1 MALPA
6 VSIDNN
12 VYVRRDD
19 DVSEEDGDIA
29 ARGNAEDGEDAAL
42 GVIRDALLA
51 LGQEIPHAIL
61 SALSS
66 GKNAPSSAPSA
77 EEQVKSAFED
87 EFAAKAANKEEFDSF
102 MQQVF
107 GDKYDKNL
115 AEQYRQQALHGDFSF
130 LPEVKFVDAATLQGG
145 KGAYN
150 EAEGVVYI
158 NRDIAASNP
167 DLAAQ
172 VFVEEAG
179 AHLDAKLNT
188 VDTNGDEGE
197 MFRRVLS
204 GEQLSAREIEAIRN
218 DDDHGTITV
227 DGKKVEVEFWFGEDI
242 ADAASDAVDAV
253 GDAAS
258 DVADY
263 VGDAARDAVYSVG
276 DAIKEVGMGV
286 INGAEIFMRG
296 LAVDIF
302 GGVFMNLMHGRFAD
316 AFDSF
321 INGIDKMTFQTV
333 RRVFNGVLTGVGHYL
348 KTFTYILPPKLGGN
362 IARSVLDRGVDIV
375 RSVGNGVIDVTRN
388 TWRMPFEIYI
398 GFARDVG
405 EALKYWAR
413 GDVGGGFERFGMA
426 FVNPFKRAAG
436 TIVDD
441 AMIIGAKVGDII
453 SDFRPDREPSRGLSK
468 PEREYLKSVYGD
480 SLNLE
485 DIRIHRGDISHK
497 LGAEAAHTVG
507 NDIYIPDEAKYWN
520 ADGSLTEEGKI
531 LLVHE
536 AFHVY
541 QAQHGGNDYIHDA
554 LLAQM
559 DGIVNGGNR
568 NKGYD
573 FTDAL
578 KAGTPFSQWNPEQQ
592 AEFIETMARARDAQL
607 DGTKDLNGDKIMDT
621 SFDFNKNG
629 RIDADELARAFY
641 DQDGDGNVDK
651 NKTASLTF
659 SDADMQRALAIW
671 NTLKDDRPDRTL
683 VA

>member
-1 MALPA
+1 
-6 VSIDNN
+6 
-12 VYVRRDD
+12 
-19 DVSEEDGDIA
+19 
-29 ARGNAEDGEDAAL
+29 
-42 GVIRDALLA
+42 
-51 LGQEIPHAIL
+51 
-61 SALSS
+61 
-66 GKNAPSSAPSA
+66 
-77 EEQVKSAFED
+77 
-87 EFAAKAANKEEFDSF
+87 
-102 MQQVF
+102 
-107 GDKYDKNL
+107 
-115 AEQYRQQALHGDFSF
+115 
-130 LPEVKFVDAATLQGG
+130 
-145 KGAYN
+145 
-150 EAEGVVYI
+150 
-158 NRDIAASNP
+158 
-167 DLAAQ
+167 
-172 VFVEEAG
+172 
-179 AHLDAKLNT
+179 
-188 VDTNGDEGE
+188 
-197 MFRRVLS
+197 
-204 GEQLSAREIEAIRN
+204 
-218 DDDHGTITV
+218 
-227 DGKKVEVEFWFGEDI
+227 
-242 ADAASDAVDAV
+242 
-253 GDAAS
+253 
-258 DVADY
+258 
-263 VGDAARDAVYSVG
+263 
-276 DAIKEVGMGV
+276 
-286 INGAEIFMRG
+286 
-296 LAVDIF
+296 
-302 GGVFMNLMHGRFAD
+302 

-453 SDFRPDREPSRGLSK
+453 SDFRPDREPSRGLSND
-468 PEREYLKSVYGD
+468 ERAYLKSVYGD

-497 LGAEAAHTVG
+497 LGAPAAHTVG

-559 DGIVNGGNR
+559 DGIVNGGDR

-578 KAGTPFSQWNPEQQ
+578 RSGKPFSEWNPEQQ
-592 AEFIETMARARDAQL
+592 AEFIETMARARDGKVRPNTDVNG
-607 DGTKDLNGDKIMDT
+607 DGTIDT
-621 SFDFNKNG
+621 SFDFNNNG

-641 DQDGDGNVDK
+641 DQNGDAMVD
-651 NKTASLTF
+651 NGKTAFAL